1 MNSFNFTGN
10 IGRDA
15 ETRQTNSSSITSFPV
30 AVKAG
35 YGDNAVTTWVNCNMW
50 GDRGEA
56 VAEYLNK
63 GTLVG
68 ISGELQLR
76 KYTNKDGE
84 EKQNLEVRV
93 VDLTLLGGKPKQE
106 ENAGSQPKQDARQS
120 AKAQQKP
127 NGQKA
132 PSNFDDFED
141 DIPF

>member
-1 MNSFNFTGN
+1 MQMNSFSFTGN

-15 ETRQTNSSSITSFPV
+15 EIRDTSSSSITSFPV

-56 VAEYLNK
+56 VAEYLTK
-63 GTLVG
+63 GALVG
-68 ISGELQLR
+68 ITGELQLR
-76 KYTNKDGE
+76 KYTNRDGE

-93 VDLTLLGGKPKQE
+93 VDLTLLGGKRRDDE
-106 ENAGSQPKQDARQS
+106 QPTRDARQP
-120 AKAQQKP
+120 AKSKP
-127 NGQKA
+127 QSNGQKA
-132 PSNFDDFED
+132 PAGFDDFED